1 MEADDNDGENIKDIS
16 TFENLMFDLKAYPKT
31 YGRVLLFF
39 YY

>member
-16 TFENLMFDLKAYPKT
+16 TSENLMFVLKAYTKT
-31 YGRVLLFF
+31 YGKVLLFF